1 MPRVTELEDDELPEE
16 PLVAEAAEEEP
27 LVADAADD
35 EPLVAEEAEEEPLVA
50 ELEELLVGEDT
61 EDELLVAEDGAVGL
75 VCEADDL
82 PEAAEEDPED
92 LVTLVEEEPD
102 ALTRLRT
109 TVLLF
114 DSDEERVTSRPAVLP
129 APLVA
134 VAALE
139 LVTLL
144 DAVDV
149 PLSAEP
155 RVAVAALFEFPAVA
169 AGTAL
174 S

>member
-1 MPRVTELEDDELPEE
+1 MPRVTELEDDEL
-16 PLVAEAAEEEP
+16 LEEP

-35 EPLVAEEAEEEPLVA
+35 EPLVAEEDEDELLVA

-61 EDELLVAEDGAVGL
+61 EDELLVAEDGAEDL
-75 VCEADDL
+75 VCEVEDL
-82 PEAAEEDPED
+82 PGAADADPED

-114 DSDEERVTSRPAVLP
+114 VPDEERVTSRPAVLP
-129 APLVA
+129 VPLVA

-139 LVTLL
+139 FVTLL
-144 DAVDV
+144 EAEDV
-149 PLSAEP
+149 PLLAEP
-155 RVAVAALFEFPAVA
+155 LVTVAAPFVFPAVA
-169 AGTAL
+169 EETVL

>member
-1 MPRVTELEDDELPEE
+1 MPRVTELEDDEL
-16 PLVAEAAEEEP
+16 LEEP

-35 EPLVAEEAEEEPLVA
+35 EPLVA

-61 EDELLVAEDGAVGL
+61 EDELLVAEDL
-75 VCEADDL
+75 VCEVEDL
-82 PEAAEEDPED
+82 PGAADADPED

-114 DSDEERVTSRPAVLP
+114 VPDEERVTSRPAVLP
-129 APLVA
+129 VPLVA
-134 VAALE
+134 FAALE
-139 LVTLL
+139 FVTLL
-144 DAVDV
+144 EAEDV
-149 PLSAEP
+149 PLLAEP
-155 RVAVAALFEFPAVA
+155 LVTVAAPFVFPAVA
-169 AGTAL
+169 EETVL